1 MLSPFPKST
10 VISSGTPRKACITR
24 RWTFSFTG
32 DILEQLTDR
41 LRSVHVVLR
50 QDLRK
55 TSSEICG
62 QIVQRFEQRLEKL
75 LCARTGHREL
85 SSARK
90 KVEML
95 LKSTK
100 NSCPAS
106 TVTMI
111 QRQTALGIR
120 TMDSGN

>member
-41 LRSVHVVLR
+41 LRSVHVVLL
-50 QDLRK
+50 QDLLE
-55 TSSEICG
+55 TSSEIRRH
-62 QIVQRFEQRLEKL
+62 IVQRFEQRLQKL

-90 KVEML
+90 KAEYSLRV
-95 LKSTK
+95 
-100 NSCPAS
+100 
-106 TVTMI
+106 
-111 QRQTALGIR
+111 R
-120 TMDSGN
+120 